1 MTSIQNT
8 IFVYYLEINLIKIY
22 KKNRQLKINKIYYI
36 YIYMYT

>member
-8 IFVYYLEINLIKIY
+8 IFVYYLEINLIRIN
-22 KKNRQLKINKIYYI
+22 KKYTQLKINEIY